1 MTHRERTNPAGAPA
15 AAEALRDDADVA
27 EYLNNAL
34 EEAMQGDDFACLTHA
49 LGVIARARGMS
60 MLAKDTGLGRE
71 SLYRSLSPDGNPSFA
86 TVARVMRALGVSMQV
101 TPAGNGPHTRRP
113 EEMLLVRLCP

>member
-1 MTHRERTNPAGAPA
+1 MTHPERTSPAGALA
-15 AAEALRDDADVA
+15 AAEALCDDADVA

-34 EEAMQGDDFACLTHA
+34 EEAMQGDDFASLTHA

-101 TPAGNGPHTRRP
+101 TPAGNGSQTRRP
-113 EEMLLVRLCP
+113 EEMRLVRPRP

>member
-1 MTHRERTNPAGAPA
+1 MTHPERTSPAGALA

-101 TPAGNGPHTRRP
+101 TPAGNGPQTRRP
-113 EEMLLVRLCP
+113 EEMRLVRLCP

>member
-1 MTHRERTNPAGAPA
+1 MTTQSSNLDT
-15 AAEALRDDADVA
+15 AEALRDDADVA
-27 EYLNNAL
+27 EYLNTAL
-34 EEAMQGDDFACLTHA
+34 EEAMQDDDFAYLTHA
-49 LGVIARARGMS
+49 LGVVARARGMS

-101 TPAGNGPHTRRP
+101 TPARNGPQTRRP
-113 EEMLLVRLCP
+113 QETLLVCPRP